1 VAGSE
6 NAYNNALPPRVFVLI
21 PAAGHVQ
28 VLFGPGGDDTTTA
41 VLDFLDGVLH
51 HHHDSLV
58 DLKADVEAGGTATV
72 TEQLK

>member
-6 NAYNNALPPRVFVLI
+6 IAYNNALPPKVLVLI

-51 HHHDSLV
+51 HHHPSLV
-58 DLKADVEAGGTATV
+58 KLAPAVEAGGTASV